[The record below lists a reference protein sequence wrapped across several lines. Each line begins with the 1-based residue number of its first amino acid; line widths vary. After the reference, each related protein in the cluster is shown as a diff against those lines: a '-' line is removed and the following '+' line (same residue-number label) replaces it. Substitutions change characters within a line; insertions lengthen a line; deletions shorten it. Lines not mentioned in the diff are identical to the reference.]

1 MSRANQTL
9 LHAPDGPAQMARDAE
24 WAAADERF
32 SEVMHWLYGF
42 DAQKLELMDREAVQ
56 ALLPRPR

>member
-1 MSRANQTL
+1 
-9 LHAPDGPAQMARDAE
+9 MARDAE
-24 WAAADERF
+24 WAVADERF